1 MKTMLIILF
10 IVNILLTVY
19 CIDRNAV
26 LSNEIAKIKMVQ
38 LTLQNK
44 IRDLENQ

>member
-10 IVNILLTVY
+10 IINILLILY

-26 LSNEIAKIKMVQ
+26 LSNEIEKVKMVQ